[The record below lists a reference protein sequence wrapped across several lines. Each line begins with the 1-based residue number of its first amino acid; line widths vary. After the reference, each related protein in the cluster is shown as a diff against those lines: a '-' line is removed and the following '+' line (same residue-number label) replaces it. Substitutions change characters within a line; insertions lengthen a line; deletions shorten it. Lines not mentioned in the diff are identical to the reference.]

1 MILQELFGAS
11 TSEVYVSDAVSRCG
25 PLGSTEIADWQ
36 LLTMPYPEPSKFVRA
51 DGTDSLP
58 PPTSFARRQPPVYD
72 KGKGSNSPWPEGGD
86 VRYDQGAGQGWD
98 LASLRPAQNHE
109 NRPSAWPAVQGDIRE
124 GEIYLC
130 C

>member
-1 MILQELFGAS
+1 MYI
-11 TSEVYVSDAVSRCG
+11 SDAVWRCG

-98 LASLRPAQNHE
+98 LAPLRPAQNHE
-109 NRPSAWPAVQGDIRE
+109 NRPSAWPAVQGGDYIKE
-124 GEIYLC
+124 GEIYLGC
-130 C
+130 

>member
-1 MILQELFGAS
+1 
-11 TSEVYVSDAVSRCG
+11 
-25 PLGSTEIADWQ
+25 
-36 LLTMPYPEPSKFVRA
+36 MPYPEPSKFVRA

-98 LASLRPAQNHE
+98 LAPLRLAQNHE
-109 NRPSAWPAVQGDIRE
+109 NRPSVWPAVQGGQHVKE
-124 GEIYLC
+124 GKNSFGLLKIKHQLIPV
-130 C
+130 

>member
-1 MILQELFGAS
+1 MSKELFGAS
-11 TSEVYVSDAVSRCG
+11 TSEVYISDAVWRCG

-58 PPTSFARRQPPVYD
+58 PPTTFARRQPPVYD

-98 LASLRPAQNHE
+98 LAPLRLA
-109 NRPSAWPAVQGDIRE
+109 
-124 GEIYLC
+124 
-130 C
+130 